1 MSAIKS
7 QPQPYLDR
15 AAMWLSGLCLVHC
28 LALPL
33 AVLLTPTMSH
43 WLEATET
50 TTHWILF
57 GIAIPISVIALVQ
70 GYRRL
75 RSVKTLLLGGIGL
88 LLMLVAVSLQWL
100 LFLPAVYVLGPLLQF
115 GLIAIWLA
123 MLAWRGL
130 QTGLFVWLWQRGGW
144 RHARV

>member
-1 MSAIKS
+1 MSATKS
-7 QPQPYLDR
+7 QPRTYLDR
-15 AAMWLSGLCLVHC
+15 AAMWLSGVWLFHC

-33 AVLLTPTMSH
+33 AVLVTPTLSQ
-43 WLEATET
+43 WREATET

-88 LLMLVAVSLQWL
+88 LLMLVAVSHVFGREMEVL
-100 LFLPAVYVLGPLLQF
+100 LTCLLYTSPRPRA
-115 GLIAIWLA
+115 LSTSRMPSSA
-123 MLAWRGL
+123 
-130 QTGLFVWLWQRGGW
+130 
-144 RHARV
+144 

>member
-1 MSAIKS
+1 MSASKS
-7 QPQPYLDR
+7 QPQTYLDR

-33 AVLLTPTMSH
+33 AVLLTPTLSQ

-75 RSVKTLLLGGIGL
+75 RGSKDAIT
-88 LLMLVAVSLQWL
+88 WRHR
-100 LFLPAVYVLGPLLQF
+100 
-115 GLIAIWLA
+115 IAIDAGCREPCFWS
-123 MLAWRGL
+123 RNGSS
-130 QTGLFVWLWQRGGW
+130 TY
-144 RHARV
+144 RHRCDCSAVCAST

>member
-1 MSAIKS
+1 MSASKS
-7 QPQPYLDR
+7 QPQTYLDR

-33 AVLLTPTMSH
+33 AVLLTPTLSQ

-88 LLMLVAVSLQWL
+88 LLMLVAVCHVFGREMEVL
-100 LFLPAVYVLGPLLQF
+100 LTVIGVTAVLFAHLRNLLGHQAL
-115 GLIAIWLA
+115 
-123 MLAWRGL
+123 
-130 QTGLFVWLWQRGGW
+130 
-144 RHARV
+144 HANTEPTH

>member
-1 MSAIKS
+1 MSASKS
-7 QPQPYLDR
+7 QPQTYLDR

-33 AVLLTPTMSH
+33 AVLLTPTLSQ

-88 LLMLVAVSLQWL
+88 LLMLVAVSHVFGREMEVL
-100 LFLPAVYVLGPLLQF
+100 LTVIGVTAVLFAHLRNLLGHQAL
-115 GLIAIWLA
+115 
-123 MLAWRGL
+123 
-130 QTGLFVWLWQRGGW
+130 
-144 RHARV
+144 HANTKPTH